1 VTVPRPFALI
11 RTKDQWCRVAHNAT
25 ALEGEV
31 VHLAWDETAAAGEQP
46 EPQPAPLVGA
56 GLAFDAHCR
65 LYHSLPE
72 DGQVERLLW
81 AAEDPLRIE
90 RRQAATFDLFAS
102 AAAPDLGDFASVEE
116 MSKALVEPIGLAVD
130 DGERLF
136 VADAGGRCILIYDL
150 FDRRL
155 LRRVPL
161 NARPLDMAAHGH
173 SVYALLDSP
182 TGLLKLNAR
191 NEVWS
196 LPLPV
201 PLPGLT
207 RPTRI
212 AISPSGEIFLLDAA
226 GTDQARVVS
235 VLRPDRAFKAE
246 FATDIEFLGGG
257 TNAPG
262 EDCEGDILVIA
273 RRRGEDFLRSCL
285 SQFPPIKMLPLK
297 GRDYDGRGIVR
308 TPDGRIGFWTDK
320 GFRHGVPA
328 RLRYVPVGRVTTF
341 RLDSGEFHT
350 VWGRLFLDACIPR
363 ETEIRVHC
371 VATDEPPESATL
383 ERTPPS
389 NIPEPVVMRPDLSPP
404 MPALVLAPKPG
415 EVRQPLHRRETGR
428 ELPWARRAE
437 KDPFETYEAPVLA
450 EPGRYLWVTLE
461 LRGNTRLS
469 PRVRSLRA
477 EYPTHDY
484 LRRLPK
490 TFLRD
495 DEVASFLRRYLAV
508 FEGTLGEFE
517 ARSDARL
524 ALIDPRSAPPELLP
538 WLAGFL
544 GLVLDERWPVHVSR
558 TMIREAAWLF
568 RMRGTVPGLRRFL
581 EIYLTPFMES
591 DTQTKAT
598 MKVILIEKFR
608 LRGMGGALVGES
620 SQFTSNSVLGAGF
633 RVGGAVGDEETN
645 VLSGTIEDAFD
656 THAHRF
662 SVVIPAVLSAEQL
675 DVVRH
680 ILEVHRPAHTLFD
693 VCTLDAGMRIGR
705 GLNVGLTSI
714 IGGGAGF
721 STLQLGSSLLGRDAI
736 VGRPEPGTHIGSS
749 RLGADSRVG

>member
-1 VTVPRPFALI
+1 MLAAVTVPRPFALI
-11 RTKDQWCRVAHNAT
+11 RTEDQWRRVAHDST

-31 VHLAWDETAAAGEQP
+31 VRLAWGEDAP
-46 EPQPAPLVGA
+46 DPQPAPPIGA

-90 RRQAATFDLFAS
+90 LRQADTFDLFAS
-102 AAAPDLGDFASVEE
+102 EAHPSLGDFVPVEE
-116 MSKALVEPIGLAVD
+116 MSRALLEPIGLAVD
-130 DGERLF
+130 DGDRLF
-136 VADAGGRCILIYDL
+136 VAEAGGRCILIYDL
-150 FDRRL
+150 WDRRL
-155 LRRVPL
+155 LRRVSL

-182 TGLLKLNAR
+182 TGLLQLNAR

-207 RPTRI
+207 QPTRI
-212 AISPSGEIFLLDAA
+212 AISASGEIFLLDAA
-226 GTDQARVVS
+226 GTEQARVVP
-235 VLRPDRAFKAE
+235 VLRPDRSFKAA
-246 FATDIEFLGGG
+246 FATDIEFLTGDAG
-257 TNAPG
+257 ASG
-262 EDCEGDILVIA
+262 EDAKSSVMVIA
-273 RRRGEDFLRSCL
+273 RRPGEDFLRQRLGPS
-285 SQFPPIKMLPLK
+285 SREEMPPLK
-297 GRDYDGRGIVR
+297 GRDYDGRGIVC
-308 TPDGRIGFWTDK
+308 TPDGRIGFWTKK
-320 GFRHGVPA
+320 GFRHAVPA
-328 RLRYVPVGRVTTF
+328 RVRYVPVGRVTTF

-363 ETEIRVHC
+363 DTEIRAHC
-371 VATDEPPESATL
+371 ITTDEPPESATL

-389 NIPEPVVMRPDLSPP
+389 NTATMTVPRPDLSPP
-404 MPALVLAPKPG
+404 MPALTLVPKAG
-415 EVRQPLHRRETGR
+415 EVRQRLHRRETGR
-428 ELPWARRAE
+428 ELPWARHAE
-437 KDPFETYEAPVLA
+437 NDPFETYEAPVLA
-450 EPGRYLWVTLE
+450 DPGRYLWVTLE

-469 PRVRSLRA
+469 PRIRSLRV

-490 TFLRD
+490 TFVRD

-524 ALIDPRSAPPELLP
+524 ALIDPRSTPPELLP

-544 GLVLDERWPVHVSR
+544 GLVLDERWPVNVSR
-558 TMIREAAWLF
+558 TMIQEAAWLF
-568 RMRGTVPGLRRFL
+568 RMRGTVRGLTRFL
-581 EIYLTPFMES
+581 EIYTG
-591 DTQTKAT
+591 T
-598 MKVILIEKFR
+598 KVILIEKFR
-608 LRGMGGALVGES
+608 LRGMGGVTVGES
-620 SQFTSNSVLGAGF
+620 AQFTSNSVLGAGF
-633 RVGGAVGDEETN
+633 RVGGAVGDDETN

-662 SVVIPAVLSAEQL
+662 SVIIPAMLSAEQL
-675 DVVRH
+675 EVVRH

-693 VCTLDAGMRIGR
+693 VCTLDAGVRIGR

-721 STLQLGSSLLGRDAI
+721 SRLQLGNSLLGRDAI
-736 VGRPEPGTHIGSS
+736 IGRPETGTHIGGS
-749 RLGADSRVG
+749 RLGTDSRVG

>member
-11 RTKDQWCRVAHNAT
+11 RTEDQWRRVAHDAT
-25 ALEGEV
+25 ALAGEV
-31 VHLAWDETAAAGEQP
+31 VHLAWGEAAAGEKSNP
-46 EPQPAPLVGA
+46 LPAPSVGA

-90 RRQAATFDLFAS
+90 RREAATFDLFAS
-102 AAAPDLGDFASVEE
+102 ETQTGLGDFAPVEE
-116 MSKALVEPIGLAVD
+116 MNKALLQPIGLAVD
-130 DGERLF
+130 DGDRLF
-136 VADAGGRCILIYDL
+136 VAEAEGRCILIYDL
-150 FDRRL
+150 WDRRL
-155 LRRVPL
+155 LRRVSL
-161 NARPLDMAAHGH
+161 GARPLDLAARSH
-173 SVYALLDSP
+173 SVYALLNSP

-207 RPTRI
+207 NPTRI
-212 AISPSGEIFLLDAA
+212 AISASGEIFLLDAA
-226 GTDQARVVS
+226 GTEQARVVP
-235 VLRPDRAFKAE
+235 VLRPDRAFAAA
-246 FATDIEFLGGG
+246 FATDIEFLTDDAGASAQDAKS
-257 TNAPG
+257 NV
-262 EDCEGDILVIA
+262 LVIA
-273 RRRGEDFLRSCL
+273 RRAGEDFLRLRL
-285 SQFPPIKMLPLK
+285 SPSSREEMPPLRA
-297 GRDYDGRGIVR
+297 RDYDGRGIVC
-308 TPDGRIGFWTDK
+308 TPDGRIGFWTVK
-320 GFRHGVPA
+320 GFRHAVPA
-328 RLRYVPVGRVTTF
+328 RVRYLPVGRVTTF

-350 VWGRLFLDACIPR
+350 VWGRLFLDACVPR
-363 ETEIRVHC
+363 DTSIRAHC
-371 VATDEPPESATL
+371 ITADEPPESATL
-383 ERTPPS
+383 ARTPPS
-389 NIPEPVVMRPDLSPP
+389 NIATMTVMRPDLSPP
-404 MPALVLAPKPG
+404 MPALSLVPKPG
-415 EVRQPLHRRETGR
+415 EVRQELHRRETGR
-428 ELPWARRAE
+428 ELPWARHSE
-437 KDPFETYEAPVLA
+437 NDPFETYEAPVLA

-477 EYPTHDY
+477 EYPSHDY

-490 TFLRD
+490 TFVRD

-524 ALIDPRSAPPELLP
+524 ALVDPRSAPPELLP

-544 GLVLDERWPVHVSR
+544 GMVLDERWPVQVSR
-558 TMIREAAWLF
+558 TMIQEAAWLF
-568 RMRGTVPGLRRFL
+568 RMRGTARGLTRFL
-581 EIYLTPFMES
+581 EIYTR
-591 DTQTKAT
+591 T
-598 MKVILIEKFR
+598 KVILIEKFR

-620 SQFTSNSVLGAGF
+620 TQFTSSSVIGAGF
-633 RVGGAVGDEETN
+633 RVGGAVGDEQTN
-645 VLSGTIEDAFD
+645 VLTGTIEDAFD

-662 SVVIPAVLSAEQL
+662 SVVIPAILSAEQL
-675 DVVRH
+675 EVVRH

-721 STLQLGSSLLGRDAI
+721 STLQLGNSLLGRDAI
-736 VGRPEPGTHIGSS
+736 IGRPEPGTHIGGS
-749 RLGADSRVG
+749 RLGRDSRVG